1 MCAHFREIYSGFTG
15 LYCKSKG
22 ILFDFQG
29 PNWLWS
35 VDGHEKVAQPLGGL
49 YIYGAID
56 TFSRKLMALT
66 VLPNKKAA
74 TVASWLVPVLQH
86 YGCKYGNKELKTFW
100 LNCHLFISTE
110 KTAVVPFW
118 GRVDN
123 WHVKIIEKELLINRS
138 NQLLGGMKWLDM
150 NS

>member
-74 TVASWLVPVLQH
+74 TVVIDINVLLSDRSISR
-86 YGCKYGNKELKTFW
+86 LKC
-100 LNCHLFISTE
+100 LSTGSYIVAYQ
-110 KTAVVPFW
+110 KKVM
-118 GRVDN
+118 
-123 WHVKIIEKELLINRS
+123 
-138 NQLLGGMKWLDM
+138 QQQ
-150 NS
+150 